1 MEHHP
6 LGPEIPS
13 GPPTEPPARTPL
25 DGRYT
30 ALIPLDPSH
39 AKALF
44 KHVGGKENAHLWTY
58 LFQEPYLEYEP
69 FEADV
74 KAWSKSEDPL
84 YFTVLSGPLSDPSA
98 EPIGFMTYMSIV
110 PSHNRIEIGS
120 ICFSDKLKRT
130 RQATETFYLL
140 MERAFD
146 KMNYTRLEWKA
157 NNLNKPSLSAADRLG
172 FVFEGVFSRWDNFVL
187 TATDPYSSDS
197 WSDPV
202 HFSFPGF
209 DPSPFWDDD
218 GKTYVSGAHTAA
230 YYPGIMHAPLDLV
243 TGEIGDIIMPWNGTG
258 GRSPEA
264 PHIWKQDGY
273 YYLLLAEGGTRE
285 NHMVTMARSRNLTG
299 PYEPAPGNPLLT
311 SANNTSSYFQAV
323 GHADLFQDSKGQ
335 WWSVALAVRAGG
347 SYGQDP
353 GAYFGNL
360 PMGRETVLTPVT
372 WNEGEFPVFTPVTG
386 DMSGWPLP
394 SEAIPEQ
401 GEGQL
406 SDADDAVNFPP
417 GSKLPIHFIHW
428 RLPKSRNYAVSPPG
442 HWNTLALKS
451 SVLNL
456 TAFDA
461 DFALGRGQTF
471 VGRRMAHSLF
481 RFRVDVDWSKSLTK
495 EEMEVGISA
504 IQDQAQHFDLG
515 IVMLK
520 SNGSQDLRPHLRFRG
535 ISETPYR
542 AMENPPNQ
550 VFPLPDGWAEQKLSL
565 QIEAVNSTHFAF
577 SAGLAGP
584 GENSEMRVFGYCK
597 GTELVPYYSGVVLG
611 VYATSNGKHGEQA
624 FETYISNWRYTG
636 VRQLR
641 SQEDVDDADGA
652 RAR

>member
-1 MEHHP
+1 MKGRLLASTLALFGLSQAQNSTFQNP
-6 LGPEIPS
+6 IIS
-13 GPPTEPPARTPL
+13 GFNP
-25 DGRYT
+25 
-30 ALIPLDPSH
+30 DPSCIFVPELDNTFFCATSSFLAFPGLPIH
-39 AKALF
+39 ASRDLIHW
-44 KHVGGKENAHLWTY
+44 KHVSNA
-58 LFQEPYLEYEP
+58 FSR
-69 FEADV
+69 ADQLPGMAFLP
-74 KAWSKSEDPL
+74 KA
-84 YFTVLSGPLSDPSA
+84 TSGIYAPTLRFHQ
-98 EPIGFMTYMSIV
+98 G
-110 PSHNRIEIGS
+110 
-120 ICFSDKLKRT
+120 
-130 RQATETFYLL
+130 TFYLL
-140 MERAFD
+140 CTLVNQQLPRTND
-146 KMNYTRLEWKA
+146 
-157 NNLNKPSLSAADRLG
+157 
-172 FVFEGVFSRWDNFVL
+172 SRWDNFVL

-230 YYPGIMHAPLDLV
+230 YYPGIMHAPLDLE

-264 PHIWKQDGY
+264 PHIWKRDDY

-285 NHMVTMARSRNLTG
+285 HHMVTMARSRNLTG

-323 GHADLFQDSKGQ
+323 GHADLFQDAKGQ

-347 SYGQDP
+347 TYGQDP

-394 SEAIPEQ
+394 PEAIPEQ

-406 SDADDAVNFPP
+406 SDADDAVTFPP
-417 GSKLPIHFIHW
+417 GSNLPIHFVHW
-428 RLPKSRNYAVSPPG
+428 RLPKSRNYAVSSPG

-481 RFRVDVDWSKSLTK
+481 RFRVDVDWSKSLMK

-542 AMENPPNQ
+542 AKESPPNQ
-550 VFPLPDGWAEQKLSL
+550 VFPLPDGWAGQKLTL
-565 QIEAVNSTHFAF
+565 QIEATNSTHFAF
-577 SAGLAGP
+577 SVGLAGP

-597 GTELVPYYSGVVLG
+597 GTDLVPYYSGVVLG

-636 VRQLR
+636 LRQLR
-641 SQEDVDDADGA
+641 SQEDVEDADGA
-652 RAR
+652 GAR

>member
-1 MEHHP
+1 MRFGLIASAVAP
-6 LGPEIPS
+6 FGVGQAQNSTFQNPIIS
-13 GPPTEPPARTPL
+13 GFNP
-25 DGRYT
+25 
-30 ALIPLDPSH
+30 DPSCVFVPELNNTFFCATSSFLAFPGLPVH
-39 AKALF
+39 ASRDLVHW
-44 KHVGGKENAHLWTY
+44 KHVSNA
-58 LFQEPYLEYEP
+58 FGR
-69 FEADV
+69 ADQLPGLAFLP
-74 KAWSKSEDPL
+74 KA
-84 YFTVLSGPLSDPSA
+84 TSGIYAPTLRFH
-98 EPIGFMTYMSIV
+98 EGV
-110 PSHNRIEIGS
+110 
-120 ICFSDKLKRT
+120 
-130 RQATETFYLL
+130 FYLL
-140 MERAFD
+140 CTLVNQQLPRTND
-146 KMNYTRLEWKA
+146 
-157 NNLNKPSLSAADRLG
+157 
-172 FVFEGVFSRWDNFVL
+172 SRWDNFVL
-187 TATDPYSSDS
+187 TSTDPYSSDA

-230 YYPGIMHAPLDLV
+230 YYPGIMHAPLDLD

-264 PHIWKQDGY
+264 PHIWKRDGY

-285 NHMVTMARSRNLTG
+285 NHMVTMARSRSLRG
-299 PYEPAPGNPLLT
+299 PYDPAPANPLLT
-311 SANNTSSYFQAV
+311 SANDTSSYFQAV
-323 GHADLFQDSKGQ
+323 GHADLFQDAAGQ
-335 WWSVALAVRAGG
+335 WWAVALAVRAGG

-372 WNEGEFPVFTPVTG
+372 WAEGEFPVFTPVTG
-386 DMSGWPLP
+386 DVSGWPLP
-394 SEAIPEQ
+394 PEAIPEE

-406 SDADDAVNFPP
+406 SDADDVVTFAP
-417 GSKLPIHFIHW
+417 GTGLPIHFIHW
-428 RLPKSRNYAVSPPG
+428 RLPKARNYAVSPPG

-481 RFRVDVDWSKSLTK
+481 RFRVDVDWAGSLTK
-495 EEMEVGISA
+495 EEMEVGVSI

-515 IVMLK
+515 IVALK
-520 SNGSQDLRPHLRFRG
+520 ASGDDGGGDLRPHLRFRG

-542 AMENPPNQ
+542 ATESPPNE
-550 VFPLPDGWAEQKLSL
+550 VFPLPDGWAGKKLSL

-584 GENSEMRVFGYCK
+584 AEESELRVFGHCK
-597 GTELVPYYSGVVLG
+597 GTDLVPYYSGVAVG

-636 VRQLR
+636 IRQLR

-652 RAR
+652 A